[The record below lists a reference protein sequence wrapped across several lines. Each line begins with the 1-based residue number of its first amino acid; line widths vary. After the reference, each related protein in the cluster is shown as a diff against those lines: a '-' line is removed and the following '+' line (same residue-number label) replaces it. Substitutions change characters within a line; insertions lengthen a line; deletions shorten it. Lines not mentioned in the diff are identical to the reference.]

1 MRVACVCSGSAR
13 WIPPCVLLRRWPQA
27 LCVAHACRRTAR
39 RRAGRFNERLV
50 LSLAECPACIL
61 MDDEMNVLPTSSHVR
76 AIKPLALDADGAPL
90 DLPGRAAA
98 DELKALVATLED
110 TQPAGALTATC
121 HSLDQAKAVLTFLD
135 AASEKLLRTT
145 VALTA
150 ARGRGKSAATGLAI
164 AGAIAL
170 GYSNIFVTAPSPENL
185 RTLFEFVF
193 KGLDALEYKEHM
205 DYDIME
211 STNRALGKAI
221 VRVNVYRSHRQAR
234 PRFVSRLCSTLRVTC
249 GSPAS
254 GPCGRADDSVHPA
267 AALRQARPSG
277 AARHR
282 RGRRHPAAAREEDAG
297 AVPGLFVLHR
307 QWVRT
312 PLHTASHLPPA
323 CSPVGRWFNRF
334 L

>member
-1 MRVACVCSGSAR
+1 MAGALHRSAC
-13 WIPPCVLLRRWPQA
+13 
-27 LCVAHACRRTAR
+27 

-61 MDDEMNVLPTSSHVR
+61 MDDEMNILPTSSHVR
-76 AIKPLALDADGAPL
+76 AIKPLPLDADGAPV
-90 DLPGRAAA
+90 DLPGRGAAE
-98 DELKALVATLED
+98 ELKALVATLED

-193 KGLDALEYKEHM
+193 KGLDALEYKEHL

-221 VRVNVYRSHRQAR
+221 VRVNIYRSHRQAR
-234 PRFVSRLCSTLRVTC
+234 PSPLARYCQSGLPGQEGARCGSGIDVVPVGVLCNRALVLMQTIQYIQPQHYSKLGQAELLVIDEAAAIPLPLVKKMLGPYLVFLCSTVNGC
-249 GSPAS
+249 
-254 GPCGRADDSVHPA
+254 
-267 AALRQARPSG
+267 ARCC
-277 AARHR
+277 
-282 RGRRHPAAAREEDAG
+282 
-297 AVPGLFVLHR
+297 
-307 QWVRT
+307 
-312 PLHTASHLPPA
+312 
-323 CSPVGRWFNRF
+323 CSAM
-334 L
+334 